1 MTPKHKKTS
10 RRLAAKTAAAT
21 VTLCLVTGVGGAYA
35 YWVTVGAG
43 SGAATNGTMA
53 TVTVEALVAGDT
65 PQTTLVPGGTADV
78 AVRALN
84 PNGHAVRVYAI
95 RGNGAATADTSH
107 PGCTTPGTGVTFVEP
122 AAPLAPIITIPANS
136 SVLITLPGAA
146 TMSTASLS
154 GCQGATFSL
163 PVTLEARK

>member
-1 MTPKHKKTS
+1 MTPKHKKPTP

-21 VTLCLVTGVGGAYA
+21 ITLCLATGAGGAYA
-35 YWVTVGAG
+35 YWATVGAG

-53 TVTVEALVAGDT
+53 TITVEALVAGDS
-65 PQTTLVPGGTADV
+65 PANTLVPGGTAAV

-84 PNGHAVRVYAI
+84 PNSFPVQVYAI
-95 RGNGAATADTSH
+95 RGNGPAKADSSPT
-107 PGCTTPGTGVTFVEP
+107 GCTTTTGVRFVDP
-122 AAPLAPIITIPANS
+122 AVPLAPALSIPANS
-136 SVLITLPGAA
+136 SILITLPNAA
-146 TMSTASLS
+146 AMSADSPS